1 MRVIIEDI
9 MEQNSDFLARI
20 KALAANLK
28 PFLFKNTTESQTV
41 AKNTIWLSISN
52 FGGRLLK
59 AVIIIYAARVLDPV
73 GWGVVSYAVTLA
85 GFFTLFVDPGINVL
99 LMREGS
105 KADEKHQLNL
115 LSTTFYMKIILIAAV
130 VLFVL
135 FVGPAFTL
143 LPGAALLL
151 PVTALIIIGDTLRE
165 FFSSFIR
172 AKEKM
177 EWEARIFLLTN
188 LFIVVLGFVSL
199 YYFKDARAFGWAY
212 AAGTTIGALLALWM
226 LRPYLRELFTHF
238 SSKLVFPIMQSAWP
252 FAVTGAL
259 GALLTNADIL
269 IISWMRTAGE
279 VGIYSAA
286 VRIIQLLYL
295 FPVIIQYSTLPFF
308 SRFAK
313 KNDARFREMLEK
325 AVLIIFAVSI
335 PIALCGIFLGTAIMK
350 FVFGAAYAAGGASLT
365 VLLITMIVDY
375 PGGVIGVALFA
386 YDHQKVLINASIIG
400 GVSNVLFDLLLI
412 PRFGITGSAFAT
424 LIAQTLNNAYLWY
437 EMKKVNNFSVVP
449 RLKKITLAAA
459 ITAAASALLVFAHT
473 NLVVIIIL
481 CVLLYMF
488 LLIALKEPMLSEIA
502 RITRP
507 RDPAAV
513 SAVEDGSDKKTLP
526 PSTDVQPIIASV
538 NIGKAAIAAEV
549 VKDTDA
555 INKGLSG
562 RDSLAPESGMLFIF
576 PKPKKYRF
584 WMRGMRFPIDII
596 WIRDDTVI
604 GVTANIAPEFN
615 ASNPRFFY
623 APQKA
628 NYVLEVAAGFA
639 AGNNISAGTRVAMKN
654 TRRNLTIVPAEES
667 ERSAWNRFVAK
678 NHPPIGAF
686 LESWEWGTF
695 QKTLGWGTKR
705 YVVLEGGRTVAVFGM
720 MHYGL
725 PFGFSHGYSPRGP
738 VIAKEEVSEEA
749 LHFEILQAIQKWA
762 QGQTDAVIF
771 LRLEPSLPAISK
783 DAEKY
788 GFHRPS
794 YYIQPR
800 YNTAVNLLPSE
811 EKILARF
818 HPSTRSNI
826 NRAIRRGVTVVMK
839 RTMTSDDYETFFA
852 MIKSTVKRNG
862 GKNVYPDEHYLRT
875 FIETMPIL
883 HEDSVYDPTA
893 PALGIFWALQDGKP
907 AAAHIIVFFANTAT
921 YLFGASFAERLS
933 SKAETL
939 LHWSAMREA
948 KRHGMR
954 YYDLGGIDERIWPS
968 LTAFKRQFGGEE
980 FHYVGDVDIPL
991 HPLWYRGYNFS
1002 KKMLKRMRHQ
1012 G

>member
-1 MRVIIEDI
+1 MD
-9 MEQNSDFLARI
+9 QSPGLFARI
-20 KALAANLK
+20 KTLVANIK
-28 PFLFKNTTESQTV
+28 PFLFKTTTDTQTV
-41 AKNTIWLSISN
+41 AKNTVWLSISN

-105 KADEKHQLNL
+105 KAEEKHQLNL
-115 LSTTFYMKIILIAAV
+115 LSTTFYIKIILITAV

-188 LFIVVLGFVSL
+188 LFIVVLGFISL
-199 YYFKDARAFGWAY
+199 YYFRDARAFGWAY

-226 LRPYLRELFTHF
+226 LRPYLRELFTNF

-308 SRFAK
+308 SRLAK
-313 KNDARFREMLEK
+313 KNDGRFREMLEK
-325 AVLIIFAVSI
+325 AVVIIFAVSI

-350 FVFGAAYAAGGASLT
+350 FVFGGAYAAGGASLT

-400 GVSNVLFDLLLI
+400 GVSNVLFDLILI

-437 EMKKVNNFSVVP
+437 EMKKVNDFHVLP

-459 ITAAASALLVFAHT
+459 ITAAASALLIFAHAH
-473 NLVVIIIL
+473 LLVIIFL
-481 CVLLYMF
+481 CVLLYIF
-488 LLIALKEPMLSEIA
+488 LLIAFKEPMLADIA

-507 RDPAAV
+507 PAPEADT
-513 SAVEDGSDKKTLP
+513 SKEDAGEKAP
-526 PSTDVQPIIASV
+526 VPQPIIATV
-538 NIGKAAIAAEV
+538 RIGETLFSAEV

-562 RDSLAPESGMLFIF
+562 RDSLEPDKAMLFMF

-596 WIRDDTVI
+596 WICDDTII
-604 GVTANIAPEFN
+604 GITAHAAPEPG
-615 ASNPRFFY
+615 ASNPRFYY
-623 APQKA
+623 APRKA
-628 NYVLEVAAGFA
+628 NYVLEVAAGLA
-639 AGNNISAGTRVAMKN
+639 AEKNISVGDHVTLEGTRRALVIA
-654 TRRNLTIVPAEES
+654 PAEETMR
-667 ERSAWNRFVAK
+667 RSWNLFVAK

-686 LESWEWGTF
+686 LESWEWGMF
-695 QKTLGWGTKR
+695 QKTLDWDTER
-705 YVVLEGGRTVAVFGM
+705 YVVSENGRMVAVFGVM
-720 MHYGL
+720 QYGL

-738 VIAKEEVSEEA
+738 VIAKEDADEESR
-749 LHFEILQAIQKWA
+749 HFEVLQAIQKWA
-762 QGQTDAVIF
+762 RKHPAAMIF
-771 LRLEPSLPAISK
+771 LRLEPSLPSISK
-783 DAEKY
+783 DSEQY
-788 GFHRPS
+788 GFRTPS

-800 YNTAVNLLPSE
+800 YNTAVNLLPQE

-826 NRAIRRGVTVVMK
+826 NRAVRRGVVVEMK
-839 RTMTSDDYETFFA
+839 QKMADSDYQIFFA

-875 FIETMPIL
+875 FLETMPIL
-883 HEDSVYDPTA
+883 NERSVYDPAT
-893 PALGIFWALQDGKP
+893 PSLGIFWGLQDGET
-907 AAAHIIVFFANTAT
+907 AAAHIVVFFGETAT

-980 FHYVGDVDIPL
+980 FHYIGDIDIPL
-991 HPLWYRGYNFS
+991 HPIWYRIYNFS
-1002 KKMLKRMRHQ
+1002 KKTLKRMRHQ

>member
-1 MRVIIEDI
+1 MDQSPGVVG
-9 MEQNSDFLARI
+9 RI
-20 KALAANLK
+20 KALVANLR
-28 PFLFKNTTESQTV
+28 PFLFKNTTDTQTV
-41 AKNTIWLSISN
+41 AKNTVWLSISN

-105 KADEKHQLNL
+105 KAEEKHQLNL
-115 LSTTFYMKIILIAAV
+115 LSTTFYIKIILIAAV

-188 LFIVVLGFVSL
+188 LFIVVLGFISL

-226 LRPYLRELFTHF
+226 LRPYLSELFTNF

-308 SRFAK
+308 ARLAK
-313 KNDARFREMLEK
+313 KNDGRFREMLER
-325 AVLIIFAVSI
+325 AVIIIFAVSI
-335 PIALCGIFLGTAIMK
+335 PIALCGIFLGGPIMK
-350 FVFGAAYAAGGASLT
+350 FIFGGAYAAGGASLT
-365 VLLITMIVDY
+365 ILLITMIVDY

-400 GVSNVLFDLLLI
+400 GVSNVLFDLILI

-437 EMKKVNNFSVVP
+437 EMKKVNNFHVLS

-459 ITAAASALLVFAHT
+459 ITAVASALLIFAHT

-481 CVLLYMF
+481 CVLLYLF
-488 LLIALKEPMLSEIA
+488 LLVAFKEPMLAEIA

-507 RDPAAV
+507 QDPTV
-513 SAVEDGSDKKTLP
+513 ITMEDGSNKKMSS
-526 PSTDVQPIIASV
+526 PSANAQPIMASV
-538 NIGKAAIAAEV
+538 RIGEIAIAAEV
-549 VKDTDA
+549 VKDTEA
-555 INKGLSG
+555 INRGLSG
-562 RDSLAPESGMLFIF
+562 RDALAPENGMLFMF

-596 WIRDDTVI
+596 WIRDNTVV
-604 GVTANIAPEFN
+604 GVTANITPEFN
-615 ASNPRFFY
+615 VSSPRFYY
-623 APQKA
+623 APQKS
-628 NYVLEVAAGFA
+628 NYVLEVAAGLA
-639 AGNNISAGTRVAMKN
+639 AKKNISVGDHVTLEGTRRELIIA
-654 TRRNLTIVPAEES
+654 PAEES
-667 ERSAWNRFVAK
+667 ARSTWNHFVAK

-686 LESWEWGTF
+686 LESWEWSTF
-695 QKTLGWGTKR
+695 QKTLGWDTKR
-705 YVVLEGGRTVAVFGM
+705 YVVLEGGRMVAMFGVM
-720 MHYGL
+720 QYGL

-738 VIAKEEVSEEA
+738 VIAKEDASEEA

-762 QGQTDAVIF
+762 HGHSDTMIF
-771 LRLEPSLPAISK
+771 LRLEPSLIAISK
-783 DAEKY
+783 DIEKY
-788 GFHRPS
+788 GLRRPS

-800 YNTAVNLLPSE
+800 YNTAVNLLPPE
-811 EKILARF
+811 EQILARF
-818 HPSTRSNI
+818 HSSTRSNI
-826 NRAIRRGVTVVMK
+826 NRAVRRGVTVEMK
-839 RTMTSDDYETFFA
+839 RAMTDDDHETFFA
-852 MIKSTVKRNG
+852 MIRSTVKRNG
-862 GKNVYPDEHYLRT
+862 GKNVYPDENYLRT
-875 FIETMPIL
+875 FIEMMPIL
-883 HEDSVYDPTA
+883 HENSVYDPTT
-893 PALGIFWALQDGKP
+893 PSLGIFWGMQDGEP
-907 AAAHIIVFFANTAT
+907 AAVHIVVFFGGTAT

-948 KRHGMR
+948 KRHGMH
-954 YYDLGGIDERIWPS
+954 YYDLGGIDEHIWPS

-980 FHYVGDVDIPL
+980 FHYIGDIDIPL
-991 HPLWYRGYNFS
+991 HPLWYRVYNFS
-1002 KKMLKRMRHQ
+1002 KKTLKRMRHQ

>member
-1 MRVIIEDI
+1 MDQSPGIVG
-9 MEQNSDFLARI
+9 RI
-20 KALAANLK
+20 KALLANLK
-28 PFLFKNTTESQTV
+28 PFLLKNTTDTQTV
-41 AKNTIWLSISN
+41 AKNTVWLSISN

-59 AVIIIYAARVLDPV
+59 AIIIIYAARVLDPV

-105 KADEKHQLNL
+105 KAEEKHQLNL

-135 FVGPAFTL
+135 FVGPTFTL

-212 AAGTTIGALLALWM
+212 ATGTTIGALLALWM
-226 LRPYLRELFTHF
+226 LRPYLCELFSNF
-238 SSKLVFPIMQSAWP
+238 SSKLVLPIMQSAWP

-269 IISWMRTAGE
+269 IISWMRTAGD

-308 SRFAK
+308 ARLAK
-313 KNDARFREMLEK
+313 KNDGRFREMLER
-325 AVLIIFAVSI
+325 AVIIIFAVSI
-335 PIALCGIFLGTAIMK
+335 PIALCGIFLGGAIMK
-350 FVFGAAYAAGGASLT
+350 FVFGGAYAAGGASLT

-386 YDHQKVLINASIIG
+386 YDRQKVLINASIIG
-400 GVSNVLFDLLLI
+400 GVSNVLFDLILI

-437 EMKKVNNFSVVP
+437 EMKNVNNFHVLS

-459 ITAAASALLVFAHT
+459 IAAAASALLIFAHT
-473 NLVVIIIL
+473 NLLAIIVL
-481 CVLLYMF
+481 CVLLYIF
-488 LLIALKEPMLSEIA
+488 LLVAFKEPIFTEIA

-507 RDPAAV
+507 REPAATAAL
-513 SAVEDGSDKKTLP
+513 STT
-526 PSTDVQPIIASV
+526 PSPQPIIASV
-538 NIGKAAIAAEV
+538 HIGATVIAAEV
-549 VKDTDA
+549 VKDTEA
-555 INKGLSG
+555 IRVGLSG
-562 RDSLAPESGMLFIF
+562 RDSLAPENGMLFIF

-584 WMRGMRFPIDII
+584 WMRDMKFPIDII
-596 WIRDDTVI
+596 WICDDTVI
-604 GVTANIAPEFN
+604 GITANIASEFN
-615 ASNPRFFY
+615 PSNPRFFY
-623 APQKA
+623 APHKA
-628 NYVLEVAAGFA
+628 NYVLEIAAGFA
-639 AGNNISAGTRVAMKN
+639 AEKNIHVGDHVAMEN
-654 TRRNLTIVPAEES
+654 TRRGFAIEPAEES
-667 ERSAWNRFVAK
+667 MRRAWNHFVAK

-686 LESWEWGTF
+686 LESWEWSTF
-695 QKTLGWGTKR
+695 QKTLGWDTKR
-705 YVVLEGGRTVAVFGM
+705 YVVLEGGRMVAVFGVM
-720 MHYGL
+720 QYGL

-738 VIAKEEVSEEA
+738 VIAKEDASEEA

-762 QGQTDAVIF
+762 RGHSDTMIF

-783 DAEKY
+783 DSEKY
-788 GFHRPS
+788 GLRRPS

-800 YNTAVNLLPSE
+800 HNIAVNLVPPE
-811 EKILARF
+811 EKILAQF
-818 HPSTRSNI
+818 HSSTRSNI
-826 NRAIRRGVTVVMK
+826 NRAIRRGVTVEMK
-839 RTMTSDDYETFFA
+839 RAMTDDDYGIFFA

-862 GKNVYPDEHYLRT
+862 GKNVYPDEYYLRT

-883 HEDSVYDPTA
+883 HESSVYDPTT
-893 PALGIFWALQDGKP
+893 PSLGIFWALQDGEP
-907 AAAHIIVFFANTAT
+907 AAAHIVVFFAGTAT

-948 KRHGMR
+948 KRHGMH

-980 FHYVGDVDIPL
+980 FHYVGDIDIPL
-991 HPLWYRGYNFS
+991 HPLWYRVYNFS
-1002 KKMLKRMRHQ
+1002 KKTLKRMRHQ

>member
-1 MRVIIEDI
+1 
-9 MEQNSDFLARI
+9 
-20 KALAANLK
+20 
-28 PFLFKNTTESQTV
+28 
-41 AKNTIWLSISN
+41 
-52 FGGRLLK
+52 
-59 AVIIIYAARVLDPV
+59 
-73 GWGVVSYAVTLA
+73 
-85 GFFTLFVDPGINVL
+85 
-99 LMREGS
+99 
-105 KADEKHQLNL
+105 
-115 LSTTFYMKIILIAAV
+115 
-130 VLFVL
+130 
-135 FVGPAFTL
+135 
-143 LPGAALLL
+143 
-151 PVTALIIIGDTLRE
+151 
-165 FFSSFIR
+165 
-172 AKEKM
+172 M

-188 LFIVVLGFVSL
+188 LFIVVLGFISL

-226 LRPYLRELFTHF
+226 LRPYLRELFTNF
-238 SSKLVFPIMQSAWP
+238 SSKLIFPIMQSAWP

-308 SRFAK
+308 SRLAK
-313 KNDARFREMLEK
+313 KNDERFREMLER
-325 AVLIIFAVSI
+325 AVIIIFAVSI
-335 PIALCGIFLGTAIMK
+335 PIALCGLFLGSAIMK
-350 FVFGAAYAAGGASLT
+350 FVFGGAYAAGGASLT

-400 GVSNVLFDLLLI
+400 GVSNVLFDLILI

-437 EMKKVNNFSVVP
+437 EMKRINDFSVIP
-449 RLKKITLAAA
+449 RLKKITFAAV
-459 ITAAASALLVFAHT
+459 ITATASALLVFAHT

-481 CVLLYMF
+481 CVLLYIF
-488 LLIALKEPMLSEIA
+488 LLIAFKEPMLSDIA

-507 RDPAAV
+507 RDPAA
-513 SAVEDGSDKKTLP
+513 SAIEDGLGKKISLP
-526 PSTDVQPIIASV
+526 SADTQPIVASV
-538 NIGKAAIAAEV
+538 RINKIAIAAEV

-562 RDSLAPESGMLFIF
+562 RDSLAPGSGMLFMF

-584 WMRGMRFPIDII
+584 WMRNMKFPIDII
-596 WIRDDTVI
+596 WIRDDTVVGI
-604 GVTANIAPEFN
+604 TADIAPAFN
-615 ASNPRFFY
+615 ASNPRFSY

-639 AGNNISAGTRVAMKN
+639 AENDISLGARVAMEN
-654 TRRNLTIVPAEES
+654 TRRYFTIAPAEES
-667 ERSAWNRFVAK
+667 GRSTWNHFVAK

-695 QKTLGWGTKR
+695 QKTLGWDTKR
-705 YVVLEGGRTVAVFGM
+705 YVVLEGGRMVAVFGVM
-720 MHYGL
+720 QYGL

-738 VIAKEEVSEEA
+738 VIAKEDASEEA

-762 QGQTDAVIF
+762 RGHSGAMIF

-783 DAEKY
+783 DSEKY
-788 GFHRPS
+788 GFRRPS

-800 YNTAVNLLPSE
+800 YNAAVNLSPLE

-826 NRAIRRGVTVVMK
+826 NRAVRRGVTVEMK
-839 RTMTSDDYETFFA
+839 HAMADGDYETFFA

-862 GKNVYPDEHYLRT
+862 GKNVYPDKHYLRT

-883 HEDSVYDPTA
+883 YENSVYDPTT
-893 PALGIFWALQDGKP
+893 PALGIFLALQNGEP
-907 AAAHIIVFFANTAT
+907 AAAHIVVFFGETAT

-948 KRHGMR
+948 KRHGMH
-954 YYDLGGIDERIWPS
+954 YYDLGGIDEHIWPS

-980 FHYVGDVDIPL
+980 FHYIGDIDIPL
-991 HPLWYRGYNFS
+991 HPLWYRVYNFS
-1002 KKMLKRMRHQ
+1002 KKTLKRMRHQ